1 MDISPDMGLEP
12 TKNVSSVT
20 NRDVEDMR
28 NQLLKTK
35 IQYQKIINSGQ
46 IKDTSKIESMKKILS
61 KLDH

>member
-1 MDISPDMGLEP
+1 M
-12 TKNVSSVT
+12 T

-46 IKDTSKIESMKKILS
+46 IKDTSKIENMKKILS
-61 KLDH
+61 KLDHQLESLDEVETGPIPT